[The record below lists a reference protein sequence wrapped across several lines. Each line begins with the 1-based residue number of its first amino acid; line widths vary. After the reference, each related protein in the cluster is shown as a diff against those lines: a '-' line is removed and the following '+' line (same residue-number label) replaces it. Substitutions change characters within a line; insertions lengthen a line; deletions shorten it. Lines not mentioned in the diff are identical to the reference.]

1 MKVVIARCVVISGI
15 ILCGL
20 GVFAG
25 LAQSRDSSSDR
36 FRVSLA
42 RGELNGVKWGLSA
55 TGPKAKPLKKMC
67 AVMTEIAPPEPGT
80 EFAEGSETASCG
92 HLLRADDSITLSS
105 EFRSDDSD
113 ATVLRASL
121 YPKNVQMVTLVFA
134 GGQRSTLRARGV
146 KVKNRKTE
154 GVPFFRYLVARF
166 SSGECLQQIISYD
179 SSKRVIN
186 KERGDRS
193 CL

>member
-15 ILCGL
+15 VLCGF
-20 GVFAG
+20 GFSVG
-25 LAQSRDSSSDR
+25 LAQSRESSSDR

-42 RGELNGVKWGLSA
+42 RGEVDGVKWGLSA
-55 TGPKAKPLKKMC
+55 TGSKGRPLKSMC
-67 AVMTEIAPPEPGT
+67 AVMTEIAPPEPGM

-92 HLLRADDSITLSS
+92 RLRRADDSINLSS

-121 YPKNVQMVTLVFA
+121 YPKNVQMVTFVFA

-146 KVKNRKTE
+146 KVKNRKAE

-166 SSGECLQQIISYD
+166 SSGACLQRIVSYD
-179 SSKRVIN
+179 SSTRVIN